1 MQLENSS
8 VLILGGA
15 GLVGGATAKKLMAKS
30 LERLIISSLKKEEAE
45 QAVRD
50 LKEEFSGFKTEI
62 IPAWGNIFTRE
73 DWKDENYGDLLS
85 DPEKRRLV
93 IRDTFGDL
101 DSTVKHKSALYNL
114 IMAHKP
120 DLIIDCIN
128 TATGIAYRDIYSSSV
143 EVLNDLDNGVLD
155 TEAVEGLMAS
165 TYIPQ
170 LIRHIQ
176 LLGESLKDSKAK
188 MYFKVGTA
196 GTGGMGLNIP
206 YTHSEDK
213 PSRVL
218 MSKTA
223 VAGAHSLLMFL
234 MARTP
239 RGAIVK
245 EIKPT
250 ATIAWKKIAYGEIRK
265 GGKVVELSDM
275 SPGVARKTD
284 GILDSDDLSGVTLTG
299 KNLESVY
306 IDTGENGIF
315 SKSEFETIT
324 SLGQME
330 IITPEEI
337 ADYLIFESE
346 GGNSGKDVLAG
357 LDASTLGP
365 SYRGGFLRES
375 AVRQLN
381 DLEREYNSEGVA
393 YELLGPPRLS
403 KLLYEAN
410 ILKNIC
416 SDFDSVINSS
426 GDELR
431 NKALEF
437 IKSND
442 GLRQKILSIG
452 LPILL
457 SDDEYLR
464 GATMKV
470 PKINAWSDFSFSEV
484 NINKWCDEGWIDLRQ
499 ENFDVW
505 IRRFKNIKNSSEE
518 NVYDVTGSRFV
529 YSSSFWND
537 YKKIEEGKIAAWIF
551 ESEEGGFRFKR

>member
-15 GLVGGATAKKLMAKS
+15 GLVGGAIAKKLMAKS
-30 LERLIISSLKKEEAE
+30 LKKLIISSLKKEEAD

-50 LKEEFSGFKTEI
+50 LKEEFTGLETEI
-62 IPAWGNIFTRE
+62 VPTWGNIFTRE
-73 DWKDENYGDLLS
+73 DWKDENYGNLLS
-85 DPEKRRLV
+85 NPEKRRLV

-101 DSTVKHKSALYNL
+101 DSTVKHKSALYKL

-128 TATGIAYRDIYSSSV
+128 TATGIAYRDIYSSSIG
-143 EVLNDLDNGVLD
+143 VLNDLDNGNLD
-155 TEAVEGLMAS
+155 TEAVESLMAS

-176 LLGESLKDSKAK
+176 LLGESLNDGKAK

-239 RGAIVK
+239 GGAIVK

-250 ATIAWKKIAYGEIRK
+250 ATIAWKKIAYGEIEK
-265 GGKVVELSDM
+265 GGKAVELSDM
-275 SPGVARKTD
+275 SPDVARKMD
-284 GILDSDDLSGVTLTG
+284 GVLDGSDLSGVTLTG

-337 ADYLIFESE
+337 ADYLIFEAE
-346 GGNSGKDVLAG
+346 GGNTGKDVLAG

-375 AVRQLN
+375 AVRQLS
-381 DLEREYNSEGVA
+381 DLEREHENEGVA

-416 SDFDSVINSS
+416 GDFDSVINSS

-431 NKALEF
+431 NKAVEF

-457 SDDEYLR
+457 SDNEYLR
-464 GATMKV
+464 GAMMKV
-470 PKINAWSDFSFSEV
+470 PKMNDWTNLSFNEQ
-484 NINKWCDEGWIDLRQ
+484 NINKWCSEGWIDLRQ
-499 ENFDVW
+499 ENFDLW
-505 IRRFKNIKNSSEE
+505 ISRFKKIKSETEE
-518 NVYDVTGSRFV
+518 NKFDLTGSRFNR
-529 YSSSFWND
+529 SSSYWND

>member
-30 LERLIISSLKKEEAE
+30 LKKLIISSLKKEEAE

-143 EVLNDLDNGVLD
+143 GVLNDLDNGTLD
-155 TEAVEGLMAS
+155 TEAVESLMAS

-239 RGAIVK
+239 GGAIVK

-284 GILDSDDLSGVTLTG
+284 GVLDSDDLSGVTLTG

-416 SDFDSVINSS
+416 GDFDSVINSS
-426 GDELR
+426 GAELR
-431 NKALEF
+431 NKAVEF

-452 LPILL
+452 LPVLL

-470 PKINAWSDFSFSEV
+470 PKINVWSDFSFSEV

-505 IRRFKNIKNSSEE
+505 IGRFKNIKISSEE
-518 NVYDVTGSRFV
+518 NAYDVTGSRFV
-529 YSSSFWND
+529 YSSSYWND